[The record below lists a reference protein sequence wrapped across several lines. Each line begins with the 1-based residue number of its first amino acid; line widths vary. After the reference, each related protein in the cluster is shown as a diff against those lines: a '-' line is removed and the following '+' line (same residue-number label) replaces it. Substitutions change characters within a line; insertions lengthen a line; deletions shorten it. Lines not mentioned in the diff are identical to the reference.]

1 MISSHNHHN
10 HIIIPIIIRTHTHTC
25 RKFENVY
32 IGWGLK
38 YSSRPFNPA
47 LPPPVQEEFPAG
59 ADITEALDPTAEQE
73 KALKAAQEE
82 AQANMEE
89 EEEPEDS
96 DED

>member
-1 MISSHNHHN
+1 MHSQ
-10 HIIIPIIIRTHTHTC
+10 TH
-25 RKFENVY
+25 RKYENVY

-38 YSSRPFNPA
+38 YSSRPFNPV
-47 LPPPVQEEFPAG
+47 LPPSVQEEFPSG
-59 ADITEALDPTAEQE
+59 ADISETTDPSVEQE

-89 EEEPEDS
+89 EEEPEES

>member
-1 MISSHNHHN
+1 M
-10 HIIIPIIIRTHTHTC
+10 
-25 RKFENVY
+25 
-32 IGWGLK
+32 
-38 YSSRPFNPA
+38 
-47 LPPPVQEEFPAG
+47 QEEFPSG
-59 ADITEALDPTAEQE
+59 ADIAETMDPTAEQE

>member
-1 MISSHNHHN
+1 M
-10 HIIIPIIIRTHTHTC
+10 
-25 RKFENVY
+25 
-32 IGWGLK
+32 
-38 YSSRPFNPA
+38 
-47 LPPPVQEEFPAG
+47 LPPTVQEEFPSG
-59 ADITEALDPTAEQE
+59 ADITETVDPTAEQE